1 MVSLAGF
8 SPSSRVAHGARLRW
22 QVSLPISCWHTVLVL
37 LTSRPCLPAGCALL
51 AFLGGRGRVC
61 GNVSAVRA
69 WSAALSALS
78 HRPSLVLRTASSCT
92 SRTTRTRS
100 SRPARQRP
108 TGAWWRGTTLCTGSL
123 PRRPRRRASGSSASG
138 ACRQRLG
145 AAGPSDAVLCWG
157 TLPAPLPLLVGK
169 LQGVPAGSSQVT
181 SSGSAL
187 LTIRASD
194 LGVPSVPHRPRR
206 GAGGRGRGRSP
217 CPHSGSRSRLPSGS
231 PAQRQRQ
238 SLCSVVPKPGR
249 RCGPR
254 PSSCVGVPQREDMGG
269 NVSAGQSCTAFARG
283 VGAAFPGCH

>member
-138 ACRQRLG
+138 ACRQRWPLRRRPLLG
-145 AAGPSDAVLCWG
+145 DTASPS
-157 TLPAPLPLLVGK
+157 PAPRGK
-169 LQGVPAGSSQVT
+169 TP
-181 SSGSAL
+181 GSAGWQL
-187 LTIRASD
+187 
-194 LGVPSVPHRPRR
+194 
-206 GAGGRGRGRSP
+206 AGYFPAALRS
-217 CPHSGSRSRLPSGS
+217 
-231 PAQRQRQ
+231 
-238 SLCSVVPKPGR
+238 
-249 RCGPR
+249 
-254 PSSCVGVPQREDMGG
+254 
-269 NVSAGQSCTAFARG
+269 
-283 VGAAFPGCH
+283 